1 MQVDTN
7 QKERYKNSNVR
18 VGQLGLI
25 SNVNIDKVFFE
36 LKKLSQTAWSDLIS
50 FGLSWECLLWKQN
63 LHLSQSP
70 RHVPTMPRNKDV
82 FWLIF
87 PKSRHVSTDSYHSM
101 PKSL

>member
-36 LKKLSQTAWSDLIS
+36 LKNLSQTA
-50 FGLSWECLLWKQN
+50 
-63 LHLSQSP
+63 
-70 RHVPTMPRNKDV
+70 
-82 FWLIF
+82 
-87 PKSRHVSTDSYHSM
+87 
-101 PKSL
+101 